1 MSDHEATPITV
12 SEALREWRDAE
23 QSAAVARRGRL
34 AAETAASAAFE
45 AAAAAKQTAEAATRA
60 LESMKLAETSAVK
73 TAEAAKLFVMASQN
87 DLADSTSTS
96 AMADVDEAQAHQA
109 YRDATSRVK

>member
-1 MSDHEATPITV
+1 MTDDEATVISVPQ
-12 SEALREWRDAE
+12 ALREWRDAE
-23 QSAAVARRGRL
+23 QAAAVARRGRL

-60 LESMKLAETSAVK
+60 LESMKLAETSAAK
-73 TAEAAKLFVMASQN
+73 TAEAAKLFVMASQS
-87 DLADSTSTS
+87 DLADTISPA